1 MAEPEDGGV
10 KFERGGVEVQCRACL
25 YCSHFNPEECAVIVE
40 QTSPVRREVILMDPD
55 TLLIIAAIPFYT
67 ISTVVVAKYAWMTFQ
82 SQAQEQTTETATVP
96 GK

>member
-1 MAEPEDGGV
+1 
-10 KFERGGVEVQCRACL
+10 
-25 YCSHFNPEECAVIVE
+25 
-40 QTSPVRREVILMDPD
+40 MDPD

-96 GK
+96 GKVNLHIFYPLLFCIANGSLPFETGLIMASVLIRQPPV